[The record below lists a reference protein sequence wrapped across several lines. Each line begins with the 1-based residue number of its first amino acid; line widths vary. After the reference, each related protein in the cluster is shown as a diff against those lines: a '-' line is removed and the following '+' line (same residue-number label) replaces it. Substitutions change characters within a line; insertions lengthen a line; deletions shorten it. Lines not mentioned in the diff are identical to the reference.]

1 MARRW
6 PFFASFLENAEL
18 SLAKADREIAGA
30 YLERG
35 GEPELAAAILDELDR
50 SERMVLA
57 VTGGERV
64 LERRPELRQ
73 AIDLRSPYI
82 DALSFLQLRFLD
94 EPGARAA
101 RIVQATINGVAA
113 GLQNTG

>member
-1 MARRW
+1 MTREW

-18 SLAKADREIAGA
+18 SLAKTDREIAEI

-35 GEPELAAAILDELDR
+35 GQPELTAAIVDELDR

-57 VTGGERV
+57 LTGRERV
-64 LERRPELRQ
+64 LERRQELRQ
-73 AIDLRSPYI
+73 AIDLRSAYI

-94 EPGARAA
+94 EPDPRAA